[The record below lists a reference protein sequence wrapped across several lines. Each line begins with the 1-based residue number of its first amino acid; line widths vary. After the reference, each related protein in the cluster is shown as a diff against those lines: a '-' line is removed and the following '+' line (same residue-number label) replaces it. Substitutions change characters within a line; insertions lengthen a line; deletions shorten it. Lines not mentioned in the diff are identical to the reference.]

1 MSYFLE
7 RLCLFKEFIVTSLV
21 SNKYNNLQVTIQ
33 LETFPFRN
41 QEHPSATDSFF
52 EHFPTCTTYLNVA
65 ADHVHPFMETV
76 FFLGFFHSSIIIMP
90 DWYEFNPIYHINGE
104 KTIIHRERVDLQR
117 RADLSGN
124 KVYHIRNERR
134 RNSVNIIWIYLV
146 HCEKLVYGTDEATC
160 YLERSPAP
168 V

>member
-1 MSYFLE
+1 MSS
-7 RLCLFKEFIVTSLV
+7 T
-21 SNKYNNLQVTIQ
+21 
-33 LETFPFRN
+33 PF
-41 QEHPSATDSFF
+41 A
-52 EHFPTCTTYLNVA
+52 
-65 ADHVHPFMETV
+65 
-76 FFLGFFHSSIIIMP
+76 IMVK
-90 DWYEFNPIYHINGE
+90 

-134 RNSVNIIWIYLV
+134 RNSVTIIWIYLV